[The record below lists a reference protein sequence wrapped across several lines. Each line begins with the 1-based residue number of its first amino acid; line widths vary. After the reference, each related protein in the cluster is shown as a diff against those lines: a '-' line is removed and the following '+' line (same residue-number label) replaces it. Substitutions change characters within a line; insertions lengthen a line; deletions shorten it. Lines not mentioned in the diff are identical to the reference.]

1 MRLPIYYVD
10 AFAEELFQGNPAA
23 VVTVTE
29 CLDAATMQS
38 IAFENNLSETA
49 FVNIASTPFLI
60 RWFSPVVEV
69 DLCGHATLASARILF
84 DNHLPPDS
92 SQISFSTKR
101 GALSAVKR
109 DDLIY
114 LDFPAEEPGTEKKN
128 KTLVQALG
136 AKPVELYR
144 GRDDFLAVFENEKA
158 IHTMDPDF
166 KLLAKLECRGVI
178 ITAPGDQ
185 VDFVSRF
192 FAPRTGVPEDP
203 VTGSTHTL
211 MVPYWAQ
218 KTGKTKLAAAQLS
231 QRSGRLYCELNGSRV
246 FIGGQTK
253 KYLQG
258 EIFV

>member
-10 AFAEELFQGNPAA
+10 AFAEKLFQGNPAA
-23 VVTVTE
+23 VVIVAETLAVE
-29 CLDAATMQS
+29 TMQS

-49 FVNIASTPFLI
+49 FVNIGSNPFLI
-60 RWFSPVVEV
+60 QWFSPVVEV

-84 DNHLPPDS
+84 DSYLPS
-92 SQISFSTKR
+92 HSAQISFSAKR
-101 GALSAVKR
+101 DTLHAFKR

-114 LDFPAEEPGTEKKN
+114 LDFPSEELGTETKN
-128 KTLVQALG
+128 KIVTQALG
-136 AKPVELYR
+136 ANPFELYK
-144 GRDDFLAVFENEKA
+144 GRDDFLAVFENEEAVHA
-158 IHTMDPDF
+158 IDPDF
-166 KLLAKLECRGVI
+166 NLLATLDCRGVI
-178 ITAPGDQ
+178 VTAPGKQ

-218 KTGKTKLAAAQLS
+218 KSGKTELAAAQLS
-231 QRSGRLYCELNGSRV
+231 QRFGRLYCELNGSRV
-246 FIGGQTK
+246 FIGGHTK